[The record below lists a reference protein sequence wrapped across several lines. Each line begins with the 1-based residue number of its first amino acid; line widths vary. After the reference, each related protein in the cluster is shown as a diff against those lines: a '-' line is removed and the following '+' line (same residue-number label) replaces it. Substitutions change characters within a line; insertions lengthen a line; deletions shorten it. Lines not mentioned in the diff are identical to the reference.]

1 MDIKRV
7 PRPLYVKYRMQI
19 ITVVTLLAIV
29 VYTVVTAL
37 SPRRKSIDSERLKIA
52 VAKEGP
58 FTEFVDVEGVVN
70 PIMTIHLN
78 ATEGGFVE
86 RIVSEEGA
94 MLSQGDTILVLNN
107 SELLR
112 TIDDE
117 RELWEKNMRNLREQE
132 IQMMQKSIDLQL
144 QTAEQRYQIEAL
156 DRKLMQTHEEY
167 SMGIKSRAELD
178 IVEAENSHLRNKLK
192 LQMQSLKHDSAA
204 TQLRKEMI
212 AAERRAAERKLFSVQ
227 KRLGG
232 LVLRAPSA
240 GQMGNINL
248 TIGQQV
254 GAGTKIGEL
263 KIMNRYKVCTH
274 LNEYYVERIYAGLP
288 AMIVQ
293 KEDTFMLRISRVVP
307 EVKDRQF
314 EVELLF
320 KDSLPRNIRPG
331 KNYRVRIELAR
342 PEQAVVIPRGDFYK
356 ATNGEWIFRI
366 DEGTNVARRVEVEL
380 GRQNPEQFEVVKG
393 IKSGDR
399 VVVGGY
405 GRIGDAEELL
415 IEN

>member
-29 VYTVVTAL
+29 VYTVVVAL

-58 FTEFVDVEGVVN
+58 FTEFVYVEGVVN

-86 RIVSEEGA
+86 RIVSEEGT

-107 SELLR
+107 PELLR

-144 QTAEQRYQIEAL
+144 QTAERRYQIEAL
-156 DRKLMQTHEEY
+156 ERKLMQTHEEY

-192 LQMQSLKHDSAA
+192 LQM
-204 TQLRKEMI
+204 
-212 AAERRAAERKLFSVQ
+212 
-227 KRLGG
+227 
-232 LVLRAPSA
+232 
-240 GQMGNINL
+240 
-248 TIGQQV
+248 
-254 GAGTKIGEL
+254 
-263 KIMNRYKVCTH
+263 
-274 LNEYYVERIYAGLP
+274 
-288 AMIVQ
+288 
-293 KEDTFMLRISRVVP
+293 
-307 EVKDRQF
+307 
-314 EVELLF
+314 
-320 KDSLPRNIRPG
+320 
-331 KNYRVRIELAR
+331 
-342 PEQAVVIPRGDFYK
+342 
-356 ATNGEWIFRI
+356 
-366 DEGTNVARRVEVEL
+366 
-380 GRQNPEQFEVVKG
+380 
-393 IKSGDR
+393 
-399 VVVGGY
+399 
-405 GRIGDAEELL
+405 
-415 IEN
+415 